1 MPEGHSMANSNIRSW
16 PSLPASPSA
25 LAAKVTKGELVINV
39 LDYLAK
45 GDNATD
51 DTAAIQAAIDA
62 AGPGGTVYFPPG
74 KRFYCATALNLN
86 NGQILRGGGYYINRD
101 FVATIGMAAGYL
113 DTSMIVGSVIRSG
126 VTSGDGI
133 AHVKSTIHAGGG
145 IRDLALIGPGS
156 GTSNGI
162 NFGNA
167 TPRAVLAPVYR
178 NVLVCNFATGLKML
192 HVNEGEFTSILVK
205 GCTTAISCVDDVNDV
220 GWFKLNMQRCTNGLI
235 QESGGTC
242 YSNSFVSP
250 ICQNITNF
258 GFQLRGFSHTLSS
271 PYFELC
277 GAGTTGNNSMMS
289 FPGASNCTV
298 TSPQK
303 QGAGTFTIDI
313 ASGSNFNHFINVIL
327 SSTMLIAN
335 SGTGSFFTGNL
346 DNGARITGAN
356 NRVAVDL
363 NSATYEVPSLSTT
376 SGSRPSLQGTNFE
389 YRNGTGGS
397 ERRWGSATPEAAQT
411 SPIGSDYRRTDNG
424 LSYSKITGAGNTG
437 WVQNALCISNTAT
450 LDFASIAAGAT
461 AELTITVT
469 GAATGDA
476 VSVGPPST
484 LNAGLQ
490 VTGYVSATNTVTV
503 RVYNSTGSAVDP
515 ASSTWKATV
524 IR

>member
-1 MPEGHSMANSNIRSW
+1 MANGNIKSW
-16 PSLPASPSA
+16 PSLPASPTA
-25 LAAKVTKGELVINV
+25 LAAKVAKGELVINV
-39 LDYLAK
+39 LDYGAK

-51 DTAAIQAAIDA
+51 DTAAIQAAIDV
-62 AGPGGTVYFPPG
+62 AGPGGTAYFPPG
-74 KRFYCATALNLN
+74 KRFYCATTLNLN

-126 VTSGDGI
+126 VTAGDAI
-133 AHVKSTIHAGGG
+133 AHVKTTIHAGGG
-145 IRDLALIGPGS
+145 IRDLAIIGPGS
-156 GTSNGI
+156 GTSNGV
-162 NFGNA
+162 NFGSA
-167 TPRAVLAPVYR
+167 TPRAVIAPVYR

-192 HVNEGEFTSILVK
+192 HVNEGEFTSMLVK

-258 GFQLRGFSHTLSS
+258 GFQLRGFSHTMTS

-277 GAGTTGNNSMMS
+277 GAGTTGANSMIS
-289 FPGASNCTV
+289 FAGASNCTV
-298 TSPQK
+298 LSPQK

-313 ASGSNFNHFINVIL
+313 ASGSNFNHLINVIL
-327 SSTMLIAN
+327 ASTMLVAN
-335 SGTGSFFTGNL
+335 AGAGTYITGNL
-346 DNGARITGAN
+346 DNGTRVTGAGGN
-356 NRVAVDL
+356 PHLIDL
-363 NSATYEVPSLSTT
+363 NSATYTVPSISTT

-389 YRNGTGGS
+389 YRNGASGPIRQWGTG
-397 ERRWGSATPEAAQT
+397 TPEAVVTAPVGSEFRQT
-411 SPIGSDYRRTDNG
+411 DTSRAW
-424 LSYSKITGAGNTG
+424 LKLTGAGNTG
-437 WVQNALCISNTAT
+437 WIQQAQSISNTAT
-450 LDFASIAAGAT
+450 LDFPSIAAAGT

-469 GAATGDA
+469 GAAIGDV

-490 VTGYVSATNTVTV
+490 VTGYVSSANTVTI

-515 ASSTWKATV
+515 ASATWKAAV

>member
-1 MPEGHSMANSNIRSW
+1 MAKNSSW
-16 PSLPASPSA
+16 PGLPSVRA
-25 LAAKVTKGELVINV
+25 VVKGEIVVNV
-39 LDYLAK
+39 LDYGAK
-45 GDNATD
+45 GDNSTD

-62 AGPGGTVYFPPG
+62 AGPGGRVLIPRG
-74 KRFYCATALNLN
+74 KRFYCASALNLN
-86 NGQILRGGGYYINRD
+86 NGQILSGDGYYVNRD

-126 VTSGDGI
+126 VTSGDAI

-145 IRDLALIGPGS
+145 VRDLALVGPGS

-192 HVNEGEFTSILVK
+192 HVNEGEFTSVLIK
-205 GCTTAISCVDDVNDV
+205 GCTTAVSCVDDVNDV
-220 GWFKLNMQRCTNGLI
+220 GWFKLNIQRCTNGFI

-250 ICQNITNF
+250 ICQNITNY
-258 GFQLRGFSHTLSS
+258 GFQLRGFSHTMTS

-277 GAGTTGNNSMMS
+277 GAGTTGANSMIS
-289 FPGASNCTV
+289 FAGASNCTV
-298 TSPQK
+298 ISPQK

-313 ASGSNFNHFINVIL
+313 ASGSNFNHLINVIL
-327 SSTMLIAN
+327 SSTMLVAN
-335 SGTGSFFTGNL
+335 AGAGTYITGNL
-346 DNGARITGAN
+346 DNGTRVTGAGGN
-356 NRVAVDL
+356 PHLIDL
-363 NSATYEVPSLSTT
+363 NSATYTLPSVSTT

-389 YRNGTGGS
+389 YRNGASGPIRQWGTG
-397 ERRWGSATPEAAQT
+397 TPEAAVTGPVGSEFRQT
-411 SPIGSDYRRTDNG
+411 DGGRSWIKG
-424 LSYSKITGAGNTG
+424 TGTGNTG
-437 WVQNALCISNTAT
+437 WTAVPVCFIGSAT
-450 LDFASIAAGAT
+450 LDFPSIAAGAT
-461 AELTITVT
+461 AELTITCT
-469 GAATGDA
+469 GAAAGEA
-476 VSVGPPST
+476 VSIGPPSN

-515 ASSTWKATV
+515 ASATWKAMV
-524 IR
+524 LR